1 MNSSPYKDPK
11 SALDTLHLIVE
22 LKVID
27 SVEGEIAF
35 EILDKPE

>member
-22 LKVID
+22 LKVVD
-27 SVEGEIAF
+27 SIEEETAF
-35 EILDKPE
+35 KILDKPE